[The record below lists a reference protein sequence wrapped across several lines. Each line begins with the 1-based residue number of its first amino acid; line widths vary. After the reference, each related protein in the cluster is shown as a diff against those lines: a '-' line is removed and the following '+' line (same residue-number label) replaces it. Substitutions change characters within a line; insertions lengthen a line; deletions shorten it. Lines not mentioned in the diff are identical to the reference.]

1 MPILILFIAGFVIGY
16 YRAQKFGGGTLDRLR
31 YGFVHG
37 LVAALAV
44 YIVATLADWWGLLA

>member
-1 MPILILFIAGFVIGY
+1 MVLITLFIAGFVIGY
-16 YRAQKFGGGTLDRLR
+16 YRAFKFGGGVMDRLR
-31 YGFVHG
+31 YGFIHG